1 MDTPATSD
9 QSSRLRQQSNP
20 RLPKINQ
27 PLLLES
33 STEANSNPSLE
44 TVGTLAEAK
53 QLLRDFRWEH
63 SSTEGSIAGSS
74 EPGEVEEDNW
84 ASEEREV
91 EQQHDSVDKEEDDE
105 DEDDAEAD
113 DEDSDWLNMASSKQP
128 QTITNDNITVLHK
141 KEPRHTSNNYYQD
154 PGRVI
159 TIFNGEEG
167 QLSCRTMVVMARS
180 DELSL
185 QCVSL
190 CPHPGMTQRD
200 YKKYSTSH
208 VPVYAATGAPTN
220 TAPEF
225 KKSILIEFDSDNS
238 KLLDSCLIN
247 CQHVWTIR
255 TSVKY
260 AQEGQVRNFED
271 LLEAFGEIQKKL
283 YKGVRLE
290 AGLEN

>member
-1 MDTPATSD
+1 VDTPATSD
-9 QSSRLRQQSNP
+9 QSSRLREQSYP
-20 RLPKINQ
+20 RLPNINQ

-44 TVGTLAEAK
+44 PVGTLAEAK
-53 QLLRDFRWEH
+53 QLLRDLRWEH
-63 SSTEGSIAGSS
+63 SSTEGSIARSS

-91 EQQHDSVDKEEDDE
+91 EQQPDEVDKEEDDE
-105 DEDDAEAD
+105 GDDTEAD
-113 DEDSDWLNMASSKQP
+113 VEDSDWLNMASSKQP

-141 KEPRHTSNNYYQD
+141 KEPRHTSNNYYQE

-159 TIFNGEEG
+159 TIFNGEESH
-167 QLSCRTMVVMARS
+167 LSCRTMVVMTRS
-180 DELSL
+180 DELAL

-208 VPVYAATGAPTN
+208 VPVYATTGAPTE
-220 TAPEF
+220 TLPEF
-225 KKSILIEFDSDNS
+225 KKRIFIEFDSDNT

-255 TSVKY
+255 TGVKY
-260 AQEGQVRNFED
+260 AEEGQVQNFKD
-271 LLEAFGEIQKKL
+271 LLEAFSYIQKKL
-283 YKGVRLE
+283 YKDVKLE